1 MRAAAI
7 RTIGRARATI
17 RLAVDNARGPRKV
30 RAIVLFAALSPCER
44 VPIQLPPPAAQPGF
58 ERGQAQQRGS
68 RVVWRAKSDS
78 ALWAS
83 ISRGGIAVV
92 GLRAPGT
99 NRGVVKGRVV
109 IDECEQRSAERAVAN
124 LPGLAIVSR
133 DNRLPILLIRIED
146 DAALARLRRMP
157 EVDYIEADRDYSIPA
172 WRVYQSTCRGAGFRG
187 QQITVSPGD
196 QFGGR
201 ANEHQIVQAWAQS
214 NGSGVTIGLVDTG
227 ADPVQPQLHGEF
239 DDGMSV
245 GRTATD
251 SYTRGSDYYDN
262 CGHGTQMAGIMTAP
276 RDGRNVV
283 GVAWG
288 ANLLSVRAQDDPWAD
303 FFSVTQTRLGIA
315 QAASRTRLVV
325 LGFGTPGEGYSSIED
340 EIASWYYNADRLF
353 VAPSGNFPNWCPPF
367 ECRVDVMF
375 PARLSTVTAVTST
388 KCEDCIWGDEVDY
401 HGHSGNP
408 TTGAINIG
416 HPEISSSSKTSGA
429 TAVIG
434 GILALVWSKYPSFS
448 RQQVLQKINS
458 CGGSSQGAPNALC
471 AVTDPAPDVSR

>member
-1 MRAAAI
+1 MRAAAV
-7 RTIGRARATI
+7 RSIGRACATI
-17 RLAVDNARGPRKV
+17 RLAVHNARASRQVHG
-30 RAIVLFAALSPCER
+30 IVLVGALCGPER
-44 VPIQLPPPAAQPGF
+44 VPIQPLRPPAPQPGL
-58 ERGQAQQRGS
+58 ERGQAQS
-68 RVVWRAKSDS
+68 RDARAAWRAKSDS

-99 NRGVVKGRVV
+99 DRGVVKGRVL
-109 IDECEQRSAERAVAN
+109 INECEQRSAENGLAS
-124 LPGLAIVSR
+124 LPGVTILDR
-133 DNRLPILLIRIED
+133 DRRLPILLIKIED
-146 DAALARLRRMP
+146 LASLQRLRRMP
-157 EVDYIEADRDYSIPA
+157 QIDYIEPDRDYSIPA
-172 WRVYQSTCRGAGFRG
+172 WRVYQNGCRGAGFGG
-187 QQITVSPGD
+187 QRITVSPGD
-196 QFGGR
+196 QFGSR

-239 DDGMSV
+239 DDGMSG
-245 GRTATD
+245 GRTATY
-251 SYTRGSDYYDN
+251 SSTRGRNYYDN
-262 CGHGTQMAGIMTAP
+262 CGHGTQMAGVMTAP

-288 ANLLSVRAQDDPWAD
+288 ANLFSVRAQDDPWAD

-315 QAASRTRLVV
+315 QAAAKTKLVV
-325 LGFGTPGEGYSSIED
+325 FGFGTPGEGYSSIED
-340 EIASWYYNADRLF
+340 EIAHWYYNADRLF

-388 KCEDCIWGDEVDY
+388 HCEDCIWGDEVDY

-416 HPEISSSSKTSGA
+416 HADIGSSSQTSGA

-434 GILALVWSKYPSFS
+434 GILALVWSKYPTFS
-448 RQQVLQKINS
+448 RDQVLQKING
-458 CGGSSQGAPNALC
+458 CGGGSRGAPNALC
-471 AVTDPAPDVSR
+471 AVTDSAPR